1 MPRSTASGVVWWRT
15 APSEGCRLPVLRYVR
30 RVGTVY
36 RNGPIHSLTNPDARA
51 LLVVDGKIAWLGADD
66 QVPAL
71 TGVHEVIDVEDC
83 LIAPGFVDAHAHV
96 LETGMALTGLDL
108 GPGSGVA
115 SLADVLEAVAAGADE
130 LRGAGGGV
138 VLGHGWDESS
148 WPELR
153 PPTRL
158 ELDRAAQGL
167 AVYLSRTDLHSA
179 VVSSVLAASS
189 GCKEL
194 PGWHDDGVV
203 TSEAHERARAVARE
217 VSDPRREVLCRTAL
231 QAAAARGVV
240 SVHEHSV
247 PALDT
252 RDGLRALMRLC
263 ADPAGGL
270 PGVVGY
276 RAELCE
282 TTRDARALLADLPGL
297 AGIGGDLTVDGSIGS
312 RSAALRAPYADAD
325 GRGELL
331 ISAEQVANHVSA
343 VTGAGVPAAFHVI
356 GDRAM
361 DELLLGLQAA
371 GDVEGIE
378 VIRAGHHRIEHGEM
392 LDARA
397 LAHIVL
403 FGLTMSVQPAFD
415 ALWGGADG
423 MYARRL
429 GPVRAADMNPFAD
442 LVAAGVPMAFGSD
455 SPVTPIDPWAGVA
468 AAAGHHERGQRIPA
482 GIAFRAHTRGG
493 WRAARR
499 EQNGAGELRVGAPAS
514 FAVWQTEV
522 PPSAATHVLG
532 GSQGSAHPLGG
543 ALLPVLAEGAAPP
556 LCRRTVRDGVVIF
569 KG

>member
-1 MPRSTASGVVWWRT
+1 
-15 APSEGCRLPVLRYVR
+15 
-30 RVGTVY
+30 VGTVY
-36 RNGPIHSLTNPDARA
+36 RNGPIHSLTDPHARA
-51 LLVVDGKIAWLGADD
+51 LLVVDGRIAWLGADD
-66 QVPAL
+66 EVPEL
-71 TGVHEVIDVEDC
+71 TDVDEVVDVEGA

-108 GPGSGVA
+108 GPGSGVVT
-115 SLADVLEAVAAGADE
+115 LATALEAVGAVAAE

-138 VLGHGWDESS
+138 VLGHGWDESA
-148 WPELR
+148 WPESR
-153 PPTRL
+153 PPTRF

-167 AVYLSRTDLHSA
+167 AVYLSRADLHSA
-179 VVSSVLAASS
+179 VVSSALAASS
-189 GCKEL
+189 GCTEL

-203 TSEAHERARAVARE
+203 TSEAHTRAREVARE
-217 VSDPRREVLCRTAL
+217 VSDSRREALCRAAL
-231 QAAAARGVV
+231 QAAAGRGVV

-263 ADPAGGL
+263 QDADSGL

-312 RSAALRAPYADAD
+312 RSAALRTPYADAD
-325 GRGELL
+325 GRGDLF

-361 DELLLGLQAA
+361 DELLLGLQVA

-378 VIRAGHHRIEHGEM
+378 VIRAGHHRVEHGEM

-415 ALWGGADG
+415 ATWGGPDG
-423 MYARRL
+423 MYARRV
-429 GPVRAADMNPFAD
+429 GPVRAAGMNPFAD

-468 AAAGHHERGQRIPA
+468 AATRHHDRGQRIPA

-499 EQNGAGELRVGAPAS
+499 EQTGAGELRVGAPAS
-514 FAVWQTEV
+514 FAVWQTDLPPTATTQ
-522 PPSAATHVLG
+522 PPSG
-532 GSQGSAHPLGG
+532 GQGG
-543 ALLPVLAEGAAPP
+543 AHLHGDAVLPVLAEGAATP

-569 KG
+569 AA